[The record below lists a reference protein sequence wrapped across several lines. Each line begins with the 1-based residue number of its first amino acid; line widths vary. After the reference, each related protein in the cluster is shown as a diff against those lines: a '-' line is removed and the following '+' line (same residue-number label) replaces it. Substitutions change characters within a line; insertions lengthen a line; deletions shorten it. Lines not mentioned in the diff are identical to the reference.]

1 MADSEAVPFSTY
13 EGILSVLAGPD
24 GPVIACGQA
33 VNFWADRFCAEE
45 PRLETFQPFMSKDL
59 DILGDMAAAE
69 SIARATESE
78 IQRAPPR
85 GATPVL
91 ANIHLKAGRN
101 IHLVQVLRQI
111 AGLKSDDVRKHAI
124 SVEISGSSVR
134 IADPITLLA
143 GKIYNVAHIDQKNR
157 HDIQHIRIL
166 CLCVPVFLSKRV
178 FAAEQ
183 LPKAARTCL
192 DSLEQVLAL
201 CASPDA
207 AKVGVALGINWLD

>member
-1 MADSEAVPFSTY
+1 
-13 EGILSVLAGPD
+13 
-24 GPVIACGQA
+24 
-33 VNFWADRFCAEE
+33 
-45 PRLETFQPFMSKDL
+45 MSKDL

-69 SIARATESE
+69 NVAKATGSK

-111 AGLKSDDVRKHAI
+111 AGLKADDVQKHAI
-124 SVEISGSSVR
+124 SVEISGCSVR

-143 GKIYNVAHIDQKNR
+143 GKIYNVVHIDQKHR
-157 HDIQHIRIL
+157 HDIQHVKIL
-166 CLCVPVFLSKRV
+166 CLCVPVFLSRRV
-178 FAAEQ
+178 SAAEQ
-183 LPKAARTCL
+183 LPKATRTCL
-192 DSLEQVLAL
+192 DSLQQVLAL

-207 AKVGVALGINWLD
+207 AKVGITLGINWLDLIPLAALRSSPNAKLQSFAEKRLKHWRAS